1 MKSSEEYKEKG
12 KERRRV
18 RYENNK
24 EESWG
29 RMKRWIEEHPERV
42 KELHKEQA
50 RKYREKLEND
60 PELIFLKF
68 LLELDH
74 TMFNIE
80 TKKFFFFERKEIHT
94 TLLSIFYT

>member
-1 MKSSEEYKEKG
+1 MKSSEEYKENEKA
-12 KERRRV
+12 RRRI

-60 PELIFLKF
+60 PELTQQHLEKAKIARLKF
-68 LLELDH
+68 KNK
-74 TMFNIE
+74 TMLQTYNI
-80 TKKFFFFERKEIHT
+80 KQQFEEQ
-94 TLLSIFYT
+94 TL